1 MNRKVINL
9 RGLKTAGKGK
19 RLAVLAVD
27 YFTLVIFSFA
37 FLILA
42 VLPISN
48 ATPGM
53 TQLTESCVLKQ
64 QEVTDLIV
72 STRLQDYDSANER
85 LVSVSDSAPDY
96 LKKLMLTTFYR
107 NGEDYFTLGANGT
120 KVKTIIDIKDTLDY
134 STADEAYANDRIRGY
149 YLGFRKTNLA
159 SYSSPLADL
168 DLAKLNRDYWLLG
181 TTNQDLVPSDFN
193 SATDSFVLSK
203 DNGALLMAYLNFSD
217 TGGQALNDR
226 LTTLFESVVSQGVSE
241 VETYYTPYLSAFAD
255 FTSLYHQ
262 YVVVYDLCLVLSF
275 VLGFLVVYLLFPL
288 CFGYDRT
295 LGERFFSLVR
305 TSPDEEKVTLPHVLL
320 RDLILFFES
329 LSSLFFL
336 PLFLGKLTILS
347 LPFIGSITL
356 FQIVV
361 FSFLL
366 DCLSVLFF
374 LFNKSSQTLGD
385 LAGTMTEA
393 DRNEHEE
400 GVVYGRTNDPR

>member
-9 RGLKTAGKGK
+9 KGLKTAGKGK
-19 RLAVLAVD
+19 RLAVLAID

-48 ATPGM
+48 AIPAM
-53 TQLTESCVLKQ
+53 SVLTENCVSRQ
-64 QEVTDLIV
+64 QDVTNLIV
-72 STRLQDYDSANER
+72 STHLQDYDSANER
-85 LVSVSDSAPDY
+85 LVSVADSAPDY
-96 LKKLMLTTFYR
+96 LRKLMVTTFYR
-107 NGEDYFTLGANGT
+107 NGEDYYVSGTNGT
-120 KVKTIIDIKDTLDY
+120 KVKTTIDVKDTLDY
-134 STADEAYANDRIRGY
+134 STAEDPYVNDRIRGY
-149 YLGFRKTNLA
+149 FLGFRKKNLA
-159 SYSSPLADL
+159 SYGSPLADL
-168 DLAKLNRDYWLLG
+168 DQAKLNRDYWLLG

-193 SATDSFVLSK
+193 PATDSFVLSK

-217 TGGQALNDR
+217 SGGKAINDR
-226 LTTLFESVVSQGVSE
+226 LTTLYESVLSQGVTE
-241 VETYYTPYLSAFAD
+241 VETYYTPYLTAFTD
-255 FTSLYHQ
+255 FTALYHQ
-262 YVVVYDLCLVLSF
+262 YVVIYDLCLVISF
-275 VLGFLVVYLLFPL
+275 ILGFLVVYLVFPL

-305 TSPDEEKVTLPHVLL
+305 TSPEEEKATLPHILL

-347 LPFIGSITL
+347 LPFLGSVTL

-385 LAGTMTEA
+385 LAGTMTA
-393 DRNEHEE
+393 VDRNEHEE
-400 GVVYGRTNDPR
+400 GVVYGRTSDPR